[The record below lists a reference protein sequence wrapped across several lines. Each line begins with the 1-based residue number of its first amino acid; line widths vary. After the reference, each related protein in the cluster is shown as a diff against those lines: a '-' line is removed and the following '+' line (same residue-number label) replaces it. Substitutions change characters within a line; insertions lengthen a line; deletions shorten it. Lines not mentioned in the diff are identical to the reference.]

1 MPVPPKPIA
10 PRPAPRPAAPPKPSA
25 GKPRE
30 LREFRPAP
38 DPLAKVKATGDVAA
52 DAAAEF
58 DAIDEGFRQRMA
70 NEQSRVNDELDS
82 ENWFAVVFETR
93 AQKDEFLERLGLL
106 DHGDKYLD
114 GVEVAK
120 ILKIDLSPSGRKYR
134 PAPKIDPKFSELAKP
149 VSYRK

>member
-10 PRPAPRPAAPPKPSA
+10 PRPAPRPAALPKPVS

-38 DPLAKVKATGDVAA
+38 DPLAKVPATGDVAA

-58 DAIDEGFRQRMA
+58 DAIDQGFRQRMA
-70 NEQSRVNDELDS
+70 NEQSRVNAELDS
-82 ENWFAVVFETR
+82 ENWVAVVFETR
-93 AQKDEFLERLGLL
+93 AQKEEFLERIGLL

-114 GVEVAK
+114 GVDVAR
-120 ILKIDLSPSGRKYR
+120 ILSVDLSPSGRKYR
-134 PAPKIDPKFSELAKP
+134 PEPRVDHKLSELAKP